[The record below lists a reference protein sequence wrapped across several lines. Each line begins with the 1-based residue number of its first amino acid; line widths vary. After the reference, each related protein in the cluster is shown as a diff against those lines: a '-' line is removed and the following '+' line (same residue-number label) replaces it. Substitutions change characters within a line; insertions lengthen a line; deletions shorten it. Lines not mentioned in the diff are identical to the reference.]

1 VKQKSLIK
9 IIEFE
14 MKDTTDKIVSA
25 SFLDIPVE
33 IDWGQVKNETMT
45 RDDFNFRIAN
55 FQLQC
60 MCSSTCSV
68 TRIATHVKIS
78 DNMIQKGEKGRYIV
92 TTTNGTYPT
101 YT

>member
-1 VKQKSLIK
+1 M

-14 MKDTTDKIVSA
+14 MKDTTDKVGSA

-60 MCSSTCSV
+60 MCSSTCIRSRYLSV
-68 TRIATHVKIS
+68 DPLFQS
-78 DNMIQKGEKGRYIV
+78 LWFLS
-92 TTTNGTYPT
+92 
-101 YT
+101 